1 MKINFDK
8 LNLGKKARNLVVGTA
23 LVMSPLAGDAQEAVL
38 KDLPLNY
45 DTIENPLNK
54 PTIDFLEADSFQNKY
69 PLYIPD
75 NQDNW
80 ERINQTYFM
89 DGFQYAKKESFNPNK
104 IRVAKDLKVT
114 HINYFL
120 LGVMAGWESLSEKE
134 QEKRE
139 KNAENAELARK
150 GKKVKKNEHNQERR
164 RRINGIIKDRINR
177 CPAARH
183 HYQKGNKY

>member
-1 MKINFDK
+1 MSFEFKPNIITNKTKK
-8 LNLGKKARNLVVGTA
+8 LGTIAALAFSPLVVN
-23 LVMSPLAGDAQEAVL
+23 AQQDSIQ
-38 KDLPLNY
+38 KLPLNY
-45 DTIENPLNK
+45 DKVENPLNK